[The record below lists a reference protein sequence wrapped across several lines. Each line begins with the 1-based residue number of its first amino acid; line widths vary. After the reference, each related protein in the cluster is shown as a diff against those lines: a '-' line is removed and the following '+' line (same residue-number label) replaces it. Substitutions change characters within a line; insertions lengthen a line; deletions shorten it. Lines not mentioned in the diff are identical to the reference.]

1 MLPANCLEKKQACKM
16 RKSGWSKTGLLI
28 QVNAFRERE
37 VGKQSEK
44 NTRNQKTRRMGLGKW
59 LGESEWPSRGKERVN

>member
-1 MLPANCLEKKQACKM
+1 M

-37 VGKQSEK
+37 VGKQSEEK
-44 NTRNQKTRRMGLGKW
+44 NTSNQKTQRMGLGKW
-59 LGESEWPSRGKERVN
+59 LGESEWLS

>member
-1 MLPANCLEKKQACKM
+1 M

-37 VGKQSEK
+37 VGKQSEEK
-44 NTRNQKTRRMGLGKW
+44 NTSNQKTQRMGLGKW
-59 LGESEWPSRGKERVN
+59 LGESEWLSRGKERVN